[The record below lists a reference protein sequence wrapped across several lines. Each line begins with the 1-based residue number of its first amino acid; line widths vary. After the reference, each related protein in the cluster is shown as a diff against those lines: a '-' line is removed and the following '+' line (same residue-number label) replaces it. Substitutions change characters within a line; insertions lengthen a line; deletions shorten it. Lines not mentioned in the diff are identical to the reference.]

1 MWGFGTM
8 QVKLF
13 RQEVTVNARRGLLK
27 NCTKNT
33 RAVNPALN
41 KFLIDRD
48 QVEGIILFSMEIAAL
63 ASLLSKPIFTI
74 S

>member
-1 MWGFGTM
+1 M

-13 RQEVTVNARRGLLK
+13 RQEVTVNARRRLLE

-41 KFLIDRD
+41 KFLI
-48 QVEGIILFSMEIAAL
+48 EIR
-63 ASLLSKPIFTI
+63 
-74 S
+74 